1 MPRMRSLFA
10 IAVMLAC
17 AAPET
22 ESANAPPSTTK
33 RQSLV
38 TEPDA
43 PTTNEPTPAPALTGY
58 PWARLVVP
66 ANPVEPLTFALP
78 QATLVELGVKSH
90 RSFTATQP
98 QIWLLAFEFADQ
110 AALLAAEPKL
120 LAKLGDGPPYARQTA
135 YTGAWLLVTGFPSD
149 KPVSPEMQFARD
161 DFRGRW
167 AGEE

>member
-1 MPRMRSLFA
+1 MRSPFVLLVLFA
-10 IAVMLAC
+10 CSAHESSDGPAK
-17 AAPET
+17 APA
-22 ESANAPPSTTK
+22 SS
-33 RQSLV
+33 
-38 TEPDA
+38 
-43 PTTNEPTPAPALTGY
+43 PTPAKAEPTKAAPKTEAALTGY
-58 PWARLVVP
+58 PWARLVHP
-66 ANPVEPLTFALP
+66 DNPVEPLTFAVSE
-78 QATLVELGVKSH
+78 ATLAELGVKSH

-98 QIWLLAFEFADQ
+98 QIWLLAFEFVDQ
-110 AALLAAEPKL
+110 PALLAAEPKL